1 MVSNLSPSKKKGNFT
16 MNNIRRK
23 KLEKALSMIGS
34 AKDILDEVRDEEQEA
49 FDNLP
54 ESFQYSERGEQMKQ
68 YIDSLEEAYSTSE
81 DSEYV
86 ISEI

>member
-1 MVSNLSPSKKKGNFT
+1 M
-16 MNNIRRK
+16 
-23 KLEKALSMIGS
+23 EKALSMIGS

-68 YIDSLEEAYSTSE
+68 YIDSLEEAYSTLE